1 MTKKHK
7 LSPRGQRRAAERAAV
22 DLAKDRVRLATLEP
36 GGAPERP
43 IVVETVAVIEVRATD
58 TRCAVCEG
66 GLQLEEHEVVTHG
79 DVSLRRTRLRC
90 RQCHTPRL
98 IWFRIARPQPN

>member
-22 DLAKDRVRLATLEP
+22 SLAKDRVRLAELAA

-43 IVVETVAVIEVRATD
+43 IVVESAAQIEGQARD
-58 TRCAVCEG
+58 TRCAVCEAQ
-66 GLQLEEHEVVTHG
+66 LQLEDHEVVPNAGT
-79 DVSLRRTRLRC
+79 SLRRVRLVC
-90 RQCHTPRL
+90 RECHTPRVL
-98 IWFRIARPQPN
+98 WYRITPRAPN